1 MHFSRDVIFN
11 EDLSGRLG
19 ITKQLSFSPP
29 STDLSTTSTRPVR
42 EHNLTAARHAYDKV
56 LRLKESQG
64 LECAKRKSARDVDI
78 AQNGGGEV
86 TAAGGAVLC
95 TVEDVVT
102 AGNSDLTPSEEVFS
116 DLLSFLAP
124 SNFPDQIDTESFGL
138 QETDI
143 ISQHCLYAPLSS
155 SSSIP
160 SQRFPMSYAEA
171 IA

>member
-1 MHFSRDVIFN
+1 M
-11 EDLSGRLG
+11 
-19 ITKQLSFSPP
+19 
-29 STDLSTTSTRPVR
+29 
-42 EHNLTAARHAYDKV
+42 TA
-56 LRLKESQG
+56 
-64 LECAKRKSARDVDI
+64 
-78 AQNGGGEV
+78 
-86 TAAGGAVLC
+86 TGGAVLC
-95 TVEDVVT
+95 AVEDVVT
-102 AGNSDLTPSEEVFS
+102 AGTSDLTPSEEVFS

-124 SNFPDQIDTESFGL
+124 SNFPDQIDTELFGL